1 MTAKEFLRRAR
12 SVDRRVDEATER
24 VKRIRAQ
31 LEAGR
36 MSSVTGMPRGGAKD
50 WTETADRLI
59 ELEQRVNAQ
68 VREMVR
74 WKLAA
79 IDAIDA
85 VEEAR
90 LREVLELYYIDGY
103 SWEEVAKALHYDK
116 SWVLRLH
123 GQALLKVKVPE
134 DFHSTTQGAS
144 CFSTTERLRLNKP
157 WVITLLEKVPWNWVP
172 ATSVWAIWIRHG
184 TPMNLPWIWI
194 PTIWKPGLSWLPLML
209 LTVIIT
215 PHWSRLRWCWRKTR
229 NTLPLWLLPPSAAV

>member
-1 MTAKEFLRRAR
+1 MTAKEFLRQAR

-24 VKRIRAQ
+24 VDRLRAQ

-85 VEEAR
+85 VEEVR
-90 LREVLELYYIDGY
+90 LREVLELYYIDGFT
-103 SWEEVAKALHYDK
+103 WEQVAQRMGVDLR
-116 SWVLRLH
+116 WVYRLH
-123 GQALLKVKVPE
+123 GKALLRVKVPE
-134 DFHSTTQGAS
+134 
-144 CFSTTERLRLNKP
+144 E
-157 WVITLLEKVPWNWVP
+157 V
-172 ATSVWAIWIRHG
+172 
-184 TPMNLPWIWI
+184 
-194 PTIWKPGLSWLPLML
+194 
-209 LTVIIT
+209 
-215 PHWSRLRWCWRKTR
+215 RKE
-229 NTLPLWLLPPSAAV
+229 

>member
-12 SVDRRVDEATER
+12 AVDRRVDEATER
-24 VKRIRAQ
+24 AERIRAK

-79 IDAIDA
+79 FDAIDA

-90 LREVLELYYIDGY
+90 LREVLELYYIDGFT
-103 SWEEVAKALHYDK
+103 WEQVAQRMELDPR
-116 SWVLRLH
+116 WVFRLH
-123 GQALLKVKVPE
+123 GKALLRVKVPDE
-134 DFHSTTQGAS
+134 FDH
-144 CFSTTERLRLNKP
+144 
-157 WVITLLEKVPWNWVP
+157 
-172 ATSVWAIWIRHG
+172 
-184 TPMNLPWIWI
+184 
-194 PTIWKPGLSWLPLML
+194 
-209 LTVIIT
+209 
-215 PHWSRLRWCWRKTR
+215 
-229 NTLPLWLLPPSAAV
+229 